1 MRAVAVCA
9 VGLLVAGCVHQ
20 RWQGTAGD
28 ACDGEFCQS
37 DDGSCQLGHSDGSRA
52 RGGGDGTAIGRRS
65 ICDSGE
71 CGPLCRLASGEYYS
85 RCLDEQ
91 LASHEAVRRAN
102 RSMRRTYAEAPS
114 FDFQDGY
121 RRAFVDV
128 ALGGDGQVPS
138 VPPERYW
145 STCYRTAVGHQL
157 AQDWFA
163 GYVCGA
169 GRALS
174 LYRYQFNEVATSGMT
189 GLEETAHLDTS
200 WQVPAGPPSRWADEP
215 PPQW

>member
-1 MRAVAVCA
+1 M
-9 VGLLVAGCVHQ
+9 
-20 RWQGTAGD
+20 
-28 ACDGEFCQS
+28 
-37 DDGSCQLGHSDGSRA
+37 
-52 RGGGDGTAIGRRS
+52 RRS
-65 ICDSGE
+65 
-71 CGPLCRLASGEYYS
+71 
-85 RCLDEQ
+85 
-91 LASHEAVRRAN
+91 
-102 RSMRRTYAEAPS
+102 YAEPPS

-121 RRAFVDV
+121 RHAFVEV

-145 STCYRTAVGHQL
+145 STCYRTAAGHQL

-174 LYRYQFNEVATSGMT
+174 LYRYQFNEVATSGLT
-189 GLEETAHLDTS
+189 GLEETIDLDTS